1 MLIVFEVNIQLPV
14 ICNLNLLPERFE
26 QILDTIRSECRLA
39 KNAHDFEYRSANLE
53 VVLDDGNK
61 AIGDDGNVNLY
72 TNSIFGF
79 SPESFDLEV
88 LLDPFEKQ
96 LHLPSVLIEQG
107 NILCLEDVVVRVV
120 YKAAMQFRGI
130 IDNPS
135 YRSGILLLVF
145 LLRKADALV
154 FEHVVCPF
162 KYAFPVNDLVSRL
175 PLLPDN
181 EERSENIDSIEPGEV
196 KVASVKHIARQR
208 LVCEPV
214 HRVDIMHLGIGNSVE
229 YGYLSNDVNL
239 SMDSDARLGA
249 SKLCPSEYGHAQ
261 VDGSGVDGIELAM
274 QFELFC
280 NASGLGNGHHV
291 ESELLKDAMV
301 SESVGL
307 RQHLFVDRLMAKSE
321 VFRLLGM
328 SGCYICEF
336 PEASAAHK
344 LTEHQNQQMVPV
356 RHRPALGPVV
366 ELGEYTP
373 ELPLREELYYLCKNE
388 CPNMHICSDLESDAK
403 VGISKPGQGIA
414 GLKRCA

>member
-72 TNSIFGF
+72 ADSVLGF
-79 SPESFDLEV
+79 SPESFDLKV
-88 LLDPFEKQ
+88 LLYPFEKQ

-239 SMDSDARLGA
+239 SMDPDTRLGA

-261 VDGSGVDGIELAM
+261 VDGSGVDGIEPAV
-274 QFELFC
+274 QFKLLSD
-280 NASGLGNGHHV
+280 ASSLGHSHHV
-291 ESELLKDAMV
+291 KSELLKDAML
-301 SESVGL
+301 SESIGL
-307 RQHLFVDRLMAKSE
+307 RQHLSVDRLVAKSE

-328 SGCYICEF
+328 GGCYICEF
-336 PEASAAHK
+336 SKASTAHK
-344 LTEHQNQQMVPV
+344 LTEHQNQQMVPM
-356 RHRPALGPVV
+356 RHRPTLGPVV
-366 ELGEYTP
+366 VLGEYSP

>member
-1 MLIVFEVNIQLPV
+1 MLTIFEVQIELSIIRLDGLFERLEQVMDV
-14 ICNLNLLPERFE
+14 IHGERR
-26 QILDTIRSECRLA
+26 LTKDT
-39 KNAHDFEYRSANLE
+39 HDFEDRPANLE
-53 VVLDDGNK
+53 VVLDNGNE
-61 AIGDDGNVNLY
+61 AVGDDGHVYLY
-72 TNSIFGF
+72 SDCIFRF
-79 SPESFDLEV
+79 SPETLDLEV
-88 LLDPFEKQ
+88 LLDPFEEE
-96 LHLPSVLIEQG
+96 LLLPPIFIEQG
-107 NILCLEDVVVRVV
+107 NVLCAEVEVVRVV
-120 YKAAMQFRGI
+120 DEASMKPWRI
-130 IDNPS
+130 IDNS
-135 YRSGILLLVF
+135 SDNTGILLLI
-145 LLRKADALV
+145 LLLGEANGLV
-154 FEHVVCPF
+154 FEHVVCSIENTL
-162 KYAFPVNDLVSRL
+162 AIDNLVCWFA
-175 PLLPDN
+175 LLPDDK
-181 EERSENIDSIEPGEV
+181 ECPEYMDSVESGEV
-196 KVASVKHIARQR
+196 KVSSVKHIARQR

-307 RQHLFVDRLMAKSE
+307 RQHLSVDRQMAKSE

>member
-72 TNSIFGF
+72 ADSVLGF
-79 SPESFDLEV
+79 SPESFDLKV
-88 LLDPFEKQ
+88 LLYPFEKQ

-208 LVCEPV
+208 PVCEPV

-239 SMDSDARLGA
+239 SMDPDTRLGA